1 MKRGMPTRLIGACMG
16 LAGFALAIVAG
27 LAADNPSSQILLHA
41 ILSMLGC
48 QMVGLAIGAVA
59 EHAVDER
66 TAAHRAAHPIGAEV
80 DVEAAPEEDA
90 GPVLVV

>member
-27 LAADNPSSQILLHA
+27 LAADNPSTQILLHA
-41 ILSMLGC
+41 LLSMLGC

-59 EHAVDER
+59 EHAIDER
-66 TAAHRAAHPIGAEV
+66 SGAHRAANPIGGDGAQGDEPAE
-80 DVEAAPEEDA
+80 DE
-90 GPVLVV
+90 GPILVV

>member
-27 LAADNPSSQILLHA
+27 LAADNPSTQILVHA
-41 ILSMLGC
+41 LLSMLGC

-59 EHAVDER
+59 EHAIDER
-66 TAAHRAAHPIGAEV
+66 SSAHRVANPIGAEPAQG
-80 DVEAAPEEDA
+80 EAAEEDE
-90 GPVLVV
+90 GPILVV